1 MTRVAI
7 VGASPHVRGEI
18 DAGLR
23 ELGGFDIALHAPTL
37 AEARALGFGQ
47 ARVAVLAA
55 GAAGAAGSTGDDAVD
70 VGGEGPA
77 LVVLISRDAD
87 PHDWWHAG
95 TSLVEAGAPIEQVAA
110 AIQAAA
116 AGLVACSPA
125 IAATL
130 AAPTHRD
137 APPHEPLAPRYDP
150 LTPRES
156 QVLQQMS
163 FGLGNR
169 EIAAAL
175 GISAHTAKFHVA
187 QVIAKLDAGSRAHAV
202 ANALRAG
209 LVDEPA

>member
-1 MTRVAI
+1 MIRVAI
-7 VGASPHVRGEI
+7 VGASPHVRSEI

-23 ELGGFDIALHAPTL
+23 DLGGFDIALHAPTL
-37 AEARALGFGQ
+37 AAARALGYGQ
-47 ARVAVLAA
+47 AQVAVVDAAAA
-55 GAAGAAGSTGDDAVD
+55 GGDEIDSAD
-70 VGGEGPA
+70 DGPA
-77 LVVLISRDAD
+77 RVVLAGRGAD
-87 PHDWWHAG
+87 PHAWWRAG
-95 TSLVEAGAPIEQVAA
+95 ASLLEAGAPVEQIAA

-116 AGLVACSPA
+116 AGLAACAPA
-125 IAATL
+125 FAEAL
-130 AAPTHRD
+130 AAP
-137 APPHEPLAPRYDP
+137 PRSAASPYEP

-209 LVDEPA
+209 LVDTVA

>member
-1 MTRVAI
+1 MIRVAI
-7 VGASPHVRGEI
+7 VGTSPHVRGEI

-23 ELGGFDIALHAPTL
+23 ELGGFDIVLHAPTL
-37 AEARALGFGQ
+37 ADARALGFGQ
-47 ARVAVLAA
+47 AQVAVVDAAAIGGIEIDSGDDGPARVVLAGPRSDLHAWWQA
-55 GAAGAAGSTGDDAVD
+55 GASLLEADA
-70 VGGEGPA
+70 PA
-77 LVVLISRDAD
+77 
-87 PHDWWHAG
+87 
-95 TSLVEAGAPIEQVAA
+95 EQIAA

-116 AGLVACSPA
+116 AGLAACAPA
-125 IAATL
+125 FAAAL
-130 AAPTHRD
+130 AAPARP
-137 APPHEPLAPRYDP
+137 AAPRYEP

-169 EIAAAL
+169 EIADAL

-209 LVDEPA
+209 LVDATA

>member
-1 MTRVAI
+1 VIRVAI

-23 ELGGFDIALHAPTL
+23 ELGGFDVVLHAPSL
-37 AEARALGFGQ
+37 ADARALGFGR
-47 ARVAVLAA
+47 ARVAIVD
-55 GAAGAAGSTGDDAVD
+55 AGSLGDDDVD
-70 VGGEGPA
+70 AESDGPA
-77 LVVLISRDAD
+77 LVVLAGRTADLHAWWQGGASLLDAD
-87 PHDWWHAG
+87 AS
-95 TSLVEAGAPIEQVAA
+95 TEQVAA
-110 AIQAAA
+110 AAQAAA
-116 AGLVACSPA
+116 AGLRVCPPA
-125 IAATL
+125 L
-130 AAPTHRD
+130 AAALG
-137 APPHEPLAPRYDP
+137 APAARSAAPGYEP

-187 QVIAKLDAGSRAHAV
+187 QVIAKLDASSRAHAV

-209 LVDEPA
+209 LVDATA